1 MTKKI
6 IAAALFLLFLSTGNY
21 LAQRKPLWNDEIYTQ
36 VRTLDRLS
44 YQDILLNRM
53 TEGNNCP
60 LFYLIQKGICDAFHY
75 KFPFV
80 WDGEWYVGD
89 LPSQTILRIGSNV
102 FMALSLT
109 AIFYFFARYYSGLA
123 GFYSLLISMSSFM
136 VWAYC
141 AEARPYALW
150 FFLTTLQALLF
161 LRATVPSRI
170 WRWLA
175 AVHFLLAL
183 TITFSV
189 VQILIVSGLLWFL
202 REKDW
207 KKYIFMTGIPVA
219 ICFFYYWYSPHF
231 KFFFLETPWQLVS
244 TNIPADRLSIA
255 AGFGLLWLLS
265 ELRRNRNFV
274 SESNAVEYLM
284 LMISI
289 LAASFF
295 ALLVFKMRQP
305 RIIVDGFSLSSRYFI
320 YLTPIGII
328 GTVLFSVHLL
338 RAFRSQR
345 WMFVNIALG
354 LAGLLMIRFLRTFID
369 VYNSGLY

>member
-89 LPSQTILRIGSNV
+89 LPSQMILRIGSNV

-109 AIFYFFARYYSGLA
+109 AVFYFFARYYSGLA
-123 GFYSLLISMSSFM
+123 GFYSLFISMSSFM
-136 VWAYC
+136 VWAYF

-150 FFLTTLQALLF
+150 FFLTTLQSLLF

-175 AVHFLLAL
+175 VVHLFLAL
-183 TITFSV
+183 TITFSA

-207 KKYIFMTGIPVA
+207 KRYVFLTGIPISV
-219 ICFFYYWYSPHF
+219 CFFYYWCSPHF
-231 KFFFLETPWQLVS
+231 KFFFLETPWHWSVRIS
-244 TNIPADRLSIA
+244 
-255 AGFGLLWLLS
+255 
-265 ELRRNRNFV
+265 LR
-274 SESNAVEYLM
+274 
-284 LMISI
+284 
-289 LAASFF
+289 
-295 ALLVFKMRQP
+295 
-305 RIIVDGFSLSSRYFI
+305 IVY
-320 YLTPIGII
+320 
-328 GTVLFSVHLL
+328 
-338 RAFRSQR
+338 
-345 WMFVNIALG
+345 
-354 LAGLLMIRFLRTFID
+354 
-369 VYNSGLY
+369 